1 MSELKF
7 INLDIRNYLAG
18 ILFLSAVFLSLWP
31 LRAVIIENM
40 FWHMDIQIPL
50 LIAAGLISKIPVSN
64 FSQNLSRFNAY
75 GLNSFIVSQ
84 VILVFWMLPISIDR
98 AIIYWEYDL
107 AKIISLIV
115 CGWLIQVSFKR
126 TTVVIEIFFV
136 GYFLAMMLW
145 VSFYYI
151 QSDIR
156 LCNVYTQ
163 DSQQYAGGGLMAI
176 AVALSLVW
184 IISKLYKRSQ
194 I

>member
-1 MSELKF
+1 MNEFKF

-98 AIIYWEYDL
+98 AIIHWEYDL

-145 VSFYYI
+145 VGFYYI

-184 IISKLYKRSQ
+184 IISKSYKRSQ